1 MGQISGIQKIARKK
15 RPTTLFS
22 RKQERRFVRG
32 RTGTSAYREEER
44 SSRVRIWQITFLWI
58 LFFLVLGYQLFFSG
72 MLTVERVAVEGTGM
86 LTPVE
91 VERTVRTV
99 LLENRWTI
107 FPQDNFL
114 LLSVRRIEELLLASS
129 PLIRQVTVKRRF
141 PDTLEVS
148 LLERGDFLFWCSEEE
163 KCFLIDEKGI
173 LQDWPEARE
182 ERRVSHLFL
191 IDESRKPVATG
202 DRILE
207 QNTLSFA
214 KGLPQ
219 AFLEQAGI
227 VIQEEIFFP
236 SRYADELRL
245 ETDKGFSLRISTDIP
260 IERTLNTL
268 RIVREKAVPEDRR
281 ADLVSVDLR
290 IPGKAFYQLRDE
302 SEQEASVSDVN
313 DNNVSPLI
321 EKTP

>member
-1 MGQISGIQKIARKK
+1 M
-15 RPTTLFS
+15 
-22 RKQERRFVRG
+22 
-32 RTGTSAYREEER
+32 
-44 SSRVRIWQITFLWI
+44 
-58 LFFLVLGYQLFFSG
+58 
-72 MLTVERVAVEGTGM
+72 ERVAVEGTGM

-313 DNNVSPLI
+313 DNNASPLI